1 MRYAIIENNI
11 VTNIAVADEPLAD
24 NWFEAHG
31 CNIGDVWDGESFITP
46 GPSEAD
52 IEQAWVDLRK
62 RRDGL
67 LAASDWT
74 QIADAPL
81 NDVQRQDAAD
91 YRQALRDFP
100 EACEDPLDPVWP
112 EAPSFLG

>member
-11 VTNIAVADEPLAD
+11 VTNIAIAAKPLAD

-52 IEQAWVDLRK
+52 VQQAWVDLRK

-67 LAASDWT
+67 LVASDWT

-81 NDVQRQDAAD
+81 TEDQKTDWVI
-91 YRQALRDFP
+91 YRQALRDLP
-100 EACEDPLDPVWP
+100 ANTTDPFNPVWP
-112 EAPSFLG
+112 EEFA

>member
-11 VTNIAVADEPLAD
+11 VTNIAVADKPLAD

-46 GPSEAD
+46 APSEAD
-52 IEQAWVDLRK
+52 VQQAWADLRK

-81 NDVQRQDAAD
+81 TEVQKAD
-91 YRQALRDFP
+91 WTNYRQALRDLP
-100 EACEDPLDPVWP
+100 ANTIDPLNPSWP
-112 EAPSFLG
+112 EEPV

>member
-1 MRYAIIENNI
+1 M
-11 VTNIAVADEPLAD
+11 
-24 NWFEAHG
+24 
-31 CNIGDVWDGESFITP
+31 
-46 GPSEAD
+46 
-52 IEQAWVDLRK
+52 DLRN

-67 LAASDWT
+67 LVASDWT

-81 NDVQRQDAAD
+81 SDAQRQEAAG

-100 EACEDPLDPVWP
+100 EACEDPLNPVWP

>member
-11 VTNIAVADEPLAD
+11 VTNIVVANEPLAD

-31 CNIGDVWDGESFITP
+31 CNIGDIWDGESFITP

-52 IEQAWVDLRK
+52 IQQAWVDLRN

-67 LAASDWT
+67 LVASDWT

-81 NDVQRQDAAD
+81 TEDQKTDWVI
-91 YRQALRDFP
+91 YRQALRDLP
-100 EACEDPLDPVWP
+100 ANTTDPFNPVWP
-112 EAPSFLG
+112 EEFA

>member
-31 CNIGDVWDGESFITP
+31 CKIGDIWDGESFVTP

-52 IEQAWVDLRK
+52 VQQAWVDLRK
-62 RRDGL
+62 RRDGFL
-67 LAASDWT
+67 VASDWT

-81 NDVQRQDAAD
+81 SDTEKTAWAE
-91 YRQALRDFP
+91 YRQALRDLP
-100 EACEDPLDPVWP
+100 ANTTDPFNIIWP
-112 EAPSFLG
+112 EEPV